1 MGPVNS
7 LSGQDP
13 FIYSLEE
20 WKQGQGAMVQQV
32 IPGMD
37 FIWPV
42 ILVEK
47 EGFWMAKPG
56 TDIPLLSTP
65 PPPEISEGVI
75 DQGKGGKSA
84 ASPQTMSII
93 IVHQI

>member
-1 MGPVNS
+1 
-7 LSGQDP
+7 
-13 FIYSLEE
+13 
-20 WKQGQGAMVQQV
+20 
-32 IPGMD
+32 
-37 FIWPV
+37 
-42 ILVEK
+42 
-47 EGFWMAKPG
+47 MAKPG

>member
-47 EGFWMAKPG
+47 EGF
-56 TDIPLLSTP
+56 
-65 PPPEISEGVI
+65 
-75 DQGKGGKSA
+75 
-84 ASPQTMSII
+84 
-93 IVHQI
+93 